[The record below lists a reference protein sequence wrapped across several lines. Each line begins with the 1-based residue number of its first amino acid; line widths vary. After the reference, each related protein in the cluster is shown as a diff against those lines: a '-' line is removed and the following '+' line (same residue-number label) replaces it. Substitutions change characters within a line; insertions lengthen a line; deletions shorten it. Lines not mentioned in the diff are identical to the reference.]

1 MDTFNKGTVEEH
13 DNSVL
18 ENTMAAMRRK
28 LTVYSEYIGDH
39 ETRTRTIV
47 VDEILEA
54 LGWDVTDPSQVWLEH
69 PVNGNKIDYVLLGDE
84 QRLLAVVEAKPSR
97 EGLNSR
103 HRRQATGYA
112 VELGVDCVVLTNG
125 GRWESWRVVSGTPR
139 RETMTVELN
148 ITTGDIRQLA
158 TQLAQLHPDRLGA

>member
-1 MDTFNKGTVEEH
+1 M
-13 DNSVL
+13 
-18 ENTMAAMRRK
+18 
-28 LTVYSEYIGDH
+28 
-39 ETRTRTIV
+39 

-139 RETMTVELN
+139 RETMTVELK
-148 ITTGDIRQLA
+148 
-158 TQLAQLHPDRLGA
+158 HHYS